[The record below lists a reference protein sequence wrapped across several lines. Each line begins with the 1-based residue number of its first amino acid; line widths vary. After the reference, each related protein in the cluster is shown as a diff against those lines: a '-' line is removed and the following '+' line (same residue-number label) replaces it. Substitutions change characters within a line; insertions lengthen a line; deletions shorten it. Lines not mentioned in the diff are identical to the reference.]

1 MEYVFCCLC
10 CMACF
15 LCGVWAANRRPVRR
29 RERQAPPEETQTN
42 SGMDVLSRD
51 IAAMLAYTVPGKEEP
66 QDEE

>member
-15 LCGVWAANRRPVRR
+15 VCGVWAAKGWPVQRRNKP
-29 RERQAPPEETQTN
+29 APSAETESN
-42 SGMDVLSRD
+42 SGMDALSRD